1 MKQVL
6 IVSSAESTINKQI
19 TEDFVASINGIA
31 NGEYNCTSIHY
42 KDIAFEFGDNVRA
55 FSIVTG
61 IDVTSYDFVYFKSYI
76 RYEENALA
84 LATVLKKQSIPFVCS
99 EVGQGLSVS
108 KLSQYAMLA
117 VGGLPLPK
125 TLFICSAHLE
135 SSFDTF
141 ASSLKIPFVLKATDG
156 KGGEANYLI
165 ENREQYSKA
174 LNDNINM
181 EFVGQS
187 FIANSGDLR
196 VLVINKSIKLII
208 GRTRKDDTTHLN
220 NTSQGAD
227 ARLLDISELSVEA
240 QEMSLKA
247 ASVMGREIAGVDVM
261 FEKDTEK
268 PYILEV
274 NASPQVGSGA
284 FTDEKL
290 TVYNEFFK
298 EVLLNIKKS
307 DIIL

>member
-1 MKQVL
+1 
-6 IVSSAESTINKQI
+6 
-19 TEDFVASINGIA
+19 
-31 NGEYNCTSIHY
+31 
-42 KDIAFEFGDNVRA
+42 
-55 FSIVTG
+55 
-61 IDVTSYDFVYFKSYI
+61 
-76 RYEENALA
+76 
-84 LATVLKKQSIPFVCS
+84 
-99 EVGQGLSVS
+99 
-108 KLSQYAMLA
+108 
-117 VGGLPLPK
+117 
-125 TLFICSAHLE
+125 
-135 SSFDTF
+135 
-141 ASSLKIPFVLKATDG
+141 
-156 KGGEANYLI
+156 
-165 ENREQYSKA
+165 
-174 LNDNINM
+174 M